1 MICVVRT
8 KSVNFNR
15 FKLWLEK
22 VVHLTRAGTL
32 SGTYWFVTMALNLG
46 SSDCYM
52 LRTWP
57 KKYLLSRNLK
67 VFQYNSIFSCKFY
80 LKMNST
86 SVFMSVW
93 LNSVFICPYNS
104 RKLTCITRSYI
115 PVSRQSSNSLKCGR
129 YDAVLSSPE
138 IRSDFYGKAIKS
150 NFSSLQFF
158 HFLGRNSFYGVHVD
172 TINSVE
178 SINLRFLWR

>member
-1 MICVVRT
+1 MICVFRT

-22 VVHLTRAGTL
+22 VVHLTRAVTL
-32 SGTYWFVTMALNLG
+32 SGTFWFVTMALNLG

-80 LKMNST
+80 LKMKINF
-86 SVFMSVW
+86 SVYVGYDWIVHLYAHIIAASLPV
-93 LNSVFICPYNS
+93 LHD
-104 RKLTCITRSYI
+104 LTYLFHTKVPTPWNVGDTMQCCLLQKYGVIFTG
-115 PVSRQSSNSLKCGR
+115 RQS
-129 YDAVLSSPE
+129 
-138 IRSDFYGKAIKS
+138 KAISLHS
-150 NFSSLQFF
+150 NFSTFW
-158 HFLGRNSFYGVHVD
+158 
-172 TINSVE
+172 VE
-178 SINLRFLWR
+178 SHFMGCMLTLSIQLKV